1 MAWLSEQPLPQ
12 EDLANKFRRLI
23 QGPGILKIPGAH
35 DAMAALVAKS
45 MGFESLYLSGGAYT
59 ASRGLP
65 DIGLVSSAEVATRAL
80 DIVRATN
87 LPLLVDIDTGFGGVI
102 NAARTAREMA
112 EARVAAV
119 QIEDQELP
127 KKCGHLNGKNLISPE
142 EMAAKIHA
150 IKQVAPDMVVVA
162 RTDAYGVEGFSA
174 AVTRAKRYIEAGA
187 NAIFPESLDT
197 RESFENMARAISAVP
212 LLANMTEFGRTPY
225 FSAEEFEQWG
235 YHMVIFPVSSL
246 RVAAKAYEELYR
258 TLAETGTQ
266 VGLLD
271 RMQTRKELYD
281 LIRYWDYES
290 LDQEIAQ
297 TVLPTIP
304 DNRTKD

>member
-1 MAWLSEQPLPQ
+1 MAWLFEEPSTQKE
-12 EDLANKFRRLI
+12 LADKFRALMDDRE
-23 QGPGILKIPGAH
+23 ILKIPGAH

-45 MGFESLYLSGGAYT
+45 VGFQCLYLSGGAYT

-65 DIGLVSSAEVATRAL
+65 DIGLVSSSEVAVRAL

-127 KKCGHLNGKNLISPE
+127 KKCGHLNGKALVSAD
-142 EMAAKIHA
+142 EMSAKIHA
-150 IKQVAPDMVVVA
+150 IKRMVPDMVVVA
-162 RTDAYGVEGFSA
+162 RTDAYGVETFSQ
-174 AVTRAKRYIEAGA
+174 AVARAQQYVEAGA
-187 NAIFPESLDT
+187 DAIFPESLDSAQ
-197 RESFENMARAISAVP
+197 SFQNMARALSAP

-225 FSAEEFEQWG
+225 FSAQEFEQWG

-246 RVAAKAYEELYR
+246 RVAAKAYEGLYR
-258 TLAETGTQ
+258 TLAESGTQ
-266 VGLLD
+266 ASLLD
-271 RMQTRKELYD
+271 QMQTRKELYD

-290 LDQEIAQ
+290 LDAHIAE
-297 TVLPTIP
+297 TILPKTP
-304 DNRTKD
+304 DKPTTG